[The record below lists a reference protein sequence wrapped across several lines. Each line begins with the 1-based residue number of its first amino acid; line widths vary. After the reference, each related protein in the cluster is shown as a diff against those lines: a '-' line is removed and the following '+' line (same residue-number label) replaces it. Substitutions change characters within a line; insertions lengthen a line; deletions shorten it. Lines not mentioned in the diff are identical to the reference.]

1 MNNLVVIP
9 PDDYREF
16 RSRILSRIAAEEKRQ
31 VDINQPM
38 HPLRELRQ
46 AIAAYQQH
54 LAFYGESMLAEDV
67 AVESHLRRALRIP
80 NHVSLRPSK
89 IEIIRQYLMCF
100 LPLSMVLHRARKFLH
115 YAGSFCGRSL
125 VYSVHVKRTLTDSHY
140 YSRSFDFVM
149 RKLELP
155 NTFEAFRG
163 MRELDIDWMQSYCCL
178 GVQQKLQM
186 DKSHAVLPGRQANG
200 ARVLTL
206 VRQGI
211 VQRVEDLSWLPER
224 PSWLSRYE
232 QPSLEEQLRFKE
244 LVVLLR
250 KAGVPAEKIARQ
262 VDVDLSQRNV
272 EWLTENLEQ
281 LDCDSEGLGVLFEHM
296 ARHVLFT
303 QPQRWRF
310 LLQVLQI
317 RRAVDLVRFDRLL
330 GGHQTC
336 SAEFALALLTA
347 GADIDGLVACQKLML
362 ETGEMDDLTPVTARL
377 NVLLSA
383 PWLFTFEQLAS
394 AEDYLLLELD
404 LSAYLQVLQEYGFS
418 TAAAVLAFQGS
429 YRQLRAESLS
439 RWLAIATLPGV
450 GQTPSNVAKWL
461 QRAASGGYADAF
473 EYMQQSGELQTF
485 AHLRQVTKVASLGT
499 TLLAYLREDRGLV
512 GLPVLL
518 KWFYNDAPGI
528 KEVHLGAGIDAIKR
542 VLLDDAFTRRDFTL
556 MAGNRTCVESLLSHY
571 VEQKIGRYPY
581 QAEDEQKTSYLQ
593 CSSDLRHELV
603 ERFAPCI
610 KRILGLTD
618 GVLLDSLMPYLE
630 APLVQLEGEVDSLRL
645 LLNDLLAGRG
655 PSTVTLSQQ
664 QAELVALVYRTS
676 ASTIRQLW
684 PCLQSRDTD
693 VPSSLLEASY
703 PMTWMRTELQVE
715 GDVDSRGLDALARA
729 LVFAARFSSCIAQ
742 DEHEACRHLSP
753 KRLGDSAADV
763 WSLAPHLGVLLAIC
777 HADENVAVWLKEG
790 EERLRTMAQ
799 AGSEIVLLLDSLRAL
814 FDVDI
819 GDALDVHIA
828 PFVAGLS
835 SSAVAVLGSRLD
847 ARWQIDEGAPDQ
859 RLSEAIARTRVL
871 VLKKFGRWS
880 ELQRRRVVHEGESQ
894 TGSQM
899 VACVSKSPAAF
910 FAKMSAGICTG
921 NNTRMWEESR
931 HVHMLVFAPGDKRI
945 AGMALL
951 YFERIGS
958 FDKAGFTLVIRAINP
973 IGDVFAAHSVS
984 SIVDG
989 YFDAAIRIAQDARCV
1004 MVAFPSPTGMHL
1016 MSNRKDIEDDIKTRY
1031 IGRSRRM
1038 YRYDTEDAGGD
1049 WRTEP
1054 RQITANFYAYEE
1066 GVNLVNEL
1074 YVIWRAQEPAQEVD
1088 DVRVV
1093 ATQS

>member
-1 MNNLVVIP
+1 M
-9 PDDYREF
+9 
-16 RSRILSRIAAEEKRQ
+16 SRLAAEEKRQ
-31 VDINQPM
+31 IYVRHTT

-46 AIAAYQQH
+46 AIAAYQEH
-54 LAFYGESMLAEDV
+54 LAFNGESMLAEDV
-67 AVESHLRRALRIP
+67 AVEPHLRRALRIP
-80 NHVSLRPSK
+80 GHVPLSPSRMD
-89 IEIIRQYLMCF
+89 IIRQYLLLF
-100 LPLSMVLHRARKFLH
+100 LPLSVVLNRARKFLH
-115 YAGSFCGRSL
+115 YSGSFGGRSL
-125 VYSVHVKRTLTDSHY
+125 IYSVQVKRTLASSRY

-149 RKLELP
+149 SKLELP
-155 NTFEAFRG
+155 KSFEAFRS
-163 MRELDIDWMQSYCCL
+163 MRELDIHWMRSYCCL
-178 GVQQKLQM
+178 GIQQKVQM
-186 DKSHAVLPGRQANG
+186 DKFHAALPGQKANG
-200 ARVLTL
+200 ERILIL
-206 VRQGI
+206 IQ
-211 VQRVEDLSWLPER
+211 QRIIQQVEDLFWLSER
-224 PSWLSRYE
+224 PSWLARYDP
-232 QPSLEEQLRFKE
+232 PSLQEQARFQQ
-244 LVVLLR
+244 LVILLR
-250 KAGVPAEKIARQ
+250 DAGVPVEQIVRQ
-262 VDVDLSQRNV
+262 VYVDLSQRKL
-272 EWLTENLEQ
+272 EWLTENLKQ
-281 LDCDSEGLGVLFEHM
+281 LGCDSDALRVLFDRIPELVM
-296 ARHVLFT
+296 FT

-310 LLQVLQI
+310 LLQALKI
-317 RRAVDLVRFDRLL
+317 RRAVDLVRFERLL
-330 GGHQTC
+330 FSDQVC
-336 SAEFALALLTA
+336 STGFAQSLLTA
-347 GADIDGLVACQKLML
+347 GADIDGLVACQKLIL
-362 ETGEMDDLTPVTARL
+362 ATGNIADLTPVTARL

-383 PWLFTFEQLAS
+383 PWFFTVEQLAS
-394 AEDYLLLELD
+394 AEDYLLLERD

-418 TAAAVLAFQGS
+418 TAAAALAFQGS
-429 YRQLRAESLS
+429 YRQLGAEALS
-439 RWLAIATLPGV
+439 RWLAIAALPGA
-450 GQTPSNVAKWL
+450 GQTPSAVAKWL
-461 QRAASGGYADAF
+461 QRAASGGYVDAF

-528 KEVHLGAGIDAIKR
+528 KEVRLGAGFDAIKR

-556 MAGNRTCVESLLSHY
+556 IVGNSACVELLLRHFI
-571 VEQKIGRYPY
+571 EQKIGCYPY

-603 ERFAPCI
+603 DHFAPCI

-630 APLVQLEGEVDSLRL
+630 APLVQLEGEVDSLRS

-676 ASTIRQLW
+676 VSTIRQLW
-684 PCLQSRDTD
+684 PCLQSREAD
-693 VPSSLLEASY
+693 VPSSLLEANY

-715 GDVDSRGLDALARA
+715 GDVDSRGLEALARA
-729 LVFAARFSSCIAQ
+729 LAFAARFSSCIAQ

-777 HADENVAVWLKEG
+777 HADANVAVWLKEG
-790 EERLRTMAQ
+790 EERLKTMAQ
-799 AGSEIVLLLDSLRAL
+799 AGSEIVLLLDSLRSL

-819 GDALDVHIA
+819 GDALNVQSA

-847 ARWQIDEGAPDQ
+847 ARWQIDEGAPEQ
-859 RLSEAIARTRVL
+859 RLLKAIARTRAL

-894 TGSQM
+894 MGSQM
-899 VACVSKSPAAF
+899 VARVSKSPAAF
-910 FAKMSAGICTG
+910 FAKMAAGICTG

-931 HVHMLVFAPGDKRI
+931 HVHMLVFVPGGKRI

-951 YFERIGS
+951 YFERIAS
-958 FDKAGFTLVIRAINP
+958 LDKAGFTLVIRAINP
-973 IGDVFAAHSVS
+973 IGDVFAAYSVS

-989 YFDAAIRIAQDARCV
+989 YFDAAIRIAQDSGCV
-1004 MVAFPSPTGMHL
+1004 AVAFPSPTGMHL
-1016 MSNRKDIEDDIKTRY
+1016 MSNRKDIEDDIKARY
-1031 IGRSRRM
+1031 IGCSHRV

-1049 WRTEP
+1049 WRNEP
-1054 RQITANFYAYEE
+1054 RQITTSFYAYEE

-1074 YVIWRAQEPAQEVD
+1074 YVIWRAQVVD
-1088 DVRVV
+1088 DVPVI

>member
-16 RSRILSRIAAEEKRQ
+16 RGRVLSRVVTEKKRQ
-31 VDINQPM
+31 ADINQPV

-46 AIAAYQQH
+46 VIAAYQKH

-80 NHVSLRPSK
+80 SHVSLRPSRM
-89 IEIIRQYLMCF
+89 EIIRQYLMHF
-100 LPLSMVLHRARKFLH
+100 LPLSMVQHRARKFLH
-115 YAGSFCGRSL
+115 YAGSFYGRRL
-125 VYSVHVKRTLTDSHY
+125 VYSVHVKRTLIGSHY
-140 YSRSFDFVM
+140 YSRSLDFVM
-149 RKLELP
+149 LKLELP
-155 NTFEAFRG
+155 NTFEAFRD
-163 MRELDIDWMQSYCCL
+163 MRELDIDWMRSYCCL

-200 ARVLTL
+200 ARILTL
-206 VRQGI
+206 VQQGI
-211 VQRVEDLSWLPER
+211 IQRVEDLSWLPECSSGLR
-224 PSWLSRYE
+224 RYE
-232 QPSLEEQLRFKE
+232 QPSLEEQLRFQE

-250 KAGVPAEKIARQ
+250 EAGVPAEQIARQ
-262 VDVDLSQRNV
+262 VDIDLSHRSL
-272 EWLTENLEQ
+272 EWLTENLKQ
-281 LDCDSEGLGVLFEHM
+281 LDCDSESLGVLFEHM

-303 QPQRWRF
+303 QPQHWRF
-310 LLQVLQI
+310 LLQVLKI
-317 RRAVDLVRFDRLL
+317 RRAVDLVRFDHLL

-347 GADIDGLVACQKLML
+347 GADIDGLVACQKLIL
-362 ETGEMDDLTPVTARL
+362 ATGEIADLTPVTARF

-383 PWLFTFEQLAS
+383 PWFLTFEQLAS
-394 AEDYLLLELD
+394 AEDYLLLERD

-429 YRQLRAESLS
+429 YRQLGAEALS
-439 RWLAIATLPGV
+439 RWLAIAASPSA
-450 GQTPSNVAKWL
+450 GQTPSAVAKWL
-461 QRAASGGYADAF
+461 QRAASGGYVDAF
-473 EYMQQSGELQTF
+473 EYMQQSGELKTF
-485 AHLRQVTKVASLGT
+485 AHLHQVAKVASLGT

-542 VLLDDAFTRRDFTL
+542 VLLDDAFVRRDFTL
-556 MAGNRTCVESLLSHY
+556 MAGNRTCVESLLNHY

-603 ERFAPCI
+603 QRFAPCI

-630 APLVQLEGEVDSLRL
+630 APLVQLEDEVDSLRSL
-645 LLNDLLAGRG
+645 LSELLAGRG

-684 PCLQSRDTD
+684 PCLQSREAD
-693 VPSSLLEASY
+693 VPSSLLEVNY

-715 GDVDSRGLDALARA
+715 GDIDSRGLDALARA
-729 LVFAARFSSCIAQ
+729 LAFAARFSSCIAQ
-742 DEHEACRHLSP
+742 DAHEACRYLSP

-763 WSLAPHLGVLLAIC
+763 LSLAPHLGVLLAIC
-777 HADENVAVWLKEG
+777 HADANVAVWLKEG

-819 GDALDVHIA
+819 GDALDVQSA

-847 ARWQIDEGAPDQ
+847 ARWQIDEGTPDQ
-859 RLSEAIARTRVL
+859 RLSEAIARTRAL
-871 VLKKFGRWS
+871 VLKKFGLWS
-880 ELQRRRVVHEGESQ
+880 ELQRRLVVHAGESQ

-899 VACVSKSPAAF
+899 VARVSKSPAAF
-910 FAKMSAGICTG
+910 FAKMAAGICTG

-931 HVHMLVFAPGDKRI
+931 HVHMLVFALGGKRI

-951 YFERIGS
+951 YFERIES
-958 FDKAGFTLVIRAINP
+958 LDKAGFTLVIRAINP
-973 IGDVFAAHSVS
+973 IGDAFVAHSVP

-989 YFDAAIRIAQDARCV
+989 YFDAAIRIAQDAGCV
-1004 MVAFPSPTGMHL
+1004 AVAFPSPTSMHL
-1016 MSNRKDIEDDIKTRY
+1016 MSNRKDIEDDIKVRY
-1031 IGRSRRM
+1031 ISRSQKM
-1038 YRYDTEDAGGD
+1038 YRYDREGD
-1049 WRTEP
+1049 FENWRKEP
-1054 RQITANFYAYEE
+1054 RQIAAHFDAYEK
-1066 GVNLVNEL
+1066 GQSIVNEL
-1074 YVIWRAQEPAQEVD
+1074 YVIWRAPLPVQELS
-1088 DVRVV
+1088 V
-1093 ATQS
+1093 ADMAVT